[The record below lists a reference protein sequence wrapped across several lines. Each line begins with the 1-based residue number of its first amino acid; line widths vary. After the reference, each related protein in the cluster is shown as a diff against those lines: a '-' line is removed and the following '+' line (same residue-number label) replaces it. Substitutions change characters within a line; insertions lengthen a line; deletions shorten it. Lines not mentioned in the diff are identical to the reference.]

1 MMALLIEF
9 SDFSSTIDSID
20 VGMGMCPAFQFT
32 ASTVITIAITSSRL
46 HLTNRWFLGFMMARR
61 HESRGPSPSFIHC
74 SLANYFYDAVVVS
87 LSGRLTKSVNR
98 NNSTKKYSSNQIKE
112 KYEERKR
119 KEKKRRKRN
128 PDGVKRN
135 EIPLL
140 ASFDSTDD
148 GRLPVVRCRLPV
160 AGCRLP
166 VAGCP
171 GFGGSPGR
179 ARGVDSRAIIGFP
192 AGHFLTG
199 WTFVQSRKPP
209 ILTHCGL
216 QHYTSIIINDNN
228 WIESAPYTYLHCVSF
243 LHSQHS
249 RWTMLMSVSWLRKA
263 AVICSVIVEFWAM
276 SFGYF
281 GCDDIWWRLMRLY
294 CINYEE

>member
-166 VAGCP
+166 VARGLGGRRAGRAALILGRSS
-171 GFGGSPGR
+171 GFQRVTSSPGGR
-179 ARGVDSRAIIGFP
+179 SYKVENRQFWPTAAYSIIPPLLLMIIIESRAHRTLIYTACRFCTRNTQDGRCWCLWVDCVRRP
-192 AGHFLTG
+192 S
-199 WTFVQSRKPP
+199 FV
-209 ILTHCGL
+209 
-216 QHYTSIIINDNN
+216 
-228 WIESAPYTYLHCVSF
+228 A
-243 LHSQHS
+243 
-249 RWTMLMSVSWLRKA
+249 
-263 AVICSVIVEFWAM
+263 
-276 SFGYF
+276 
-281 GCDDIWWRLMRLY
+281 
-294 CINYEE
+294 